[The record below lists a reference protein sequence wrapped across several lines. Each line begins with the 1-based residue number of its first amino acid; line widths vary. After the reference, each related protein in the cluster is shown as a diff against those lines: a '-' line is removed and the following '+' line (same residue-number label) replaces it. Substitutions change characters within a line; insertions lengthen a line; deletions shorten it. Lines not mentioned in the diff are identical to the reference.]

1 MAAPGELKAAID
13 QMSREF
19 NPAKAK
25 GVNAVVQLNATGEG
39 GGQYAVALAD
49 EKANFTE
56 GAAENPNVTIE
67 VKADDWVK
75 IMSGE
80 MDPTMAFMMG
90 KLKITGDLG
99 LMMRF
104 QQIFWKVEFLTWLN
118 GMDTLKSKSCPSRSA
133 M

>member
-1 MAAPGELKAAID
+1 MRLWMGA
-13 QMSREF
+13 SRAFGSVVMIVQERMGVSSGRQSSH

-104 QQIFWKVEFLTWLN
+104 QQIFGK
-118 GMDTLKSKSCPSRSA
+118 
-133 M
+133 

>member
-1 MAAPGELKAAID
+1 
-13 QMSREF
+13 
-19 NPAKAK
+19 
-25 GVNAVVQLNATGEG
+25 
-39 GGQYAVALAD
+39 
-49 EKANFTE
+49 
-56 GAAENPNVTIE
+56 VTIE

-104 QQIFWKVEFLTWLN
+104 QQIFGK
-118 GMDTLKSKSCPSRSA
+118 
-133 M
+133 

>member
-1 MAAPGELKAAID
+1 
-13 QMSREF
+13 
-19 NPAKAK
+19 
-25 GVNAVVQLNATGEG
+25 
-39 GGQYAVALAD
+39 GQYAVALAD

-104 QQIFWKVEFLTWLN
+104 QQIFGK
-118 GMDTLKSKSCPSRSA
+118 
-133 M
+133 

>member
-56 GAAENPNVTIE
+56 GAR
-67 VKADDWVK
+67 
-75 IMSGE
+75 
-80 MDPTMAFMMG
+80 
-90 KLKITGDLG
+90 KLY
-99 LMMRF
+99 R
-104 QQIFWKVEFLTWLN
+104 
-118 GMDTLKSKSCPSRSA
+118 SCPIPILWTDFHNRRNLI
-133 M
+133 